1 MATAS
6 EVISLALKEIG
17 TVETPTNM
25 NPYGK
30 ELGQNGVPWCGIFIA
45 CIFTRAGM
53 GKPPFNYASAVS
65 YAYAAQHSG
74 WGTFHSANSG
84 YIPRKGDLFVRG
96 YNGSD
101 YSSNGH
107 VGFVAED
114 SSGNGYIVTIEG
126 NSGANSDCV
135 YQNKNKSIEGLC
147 FVTPPYESEAS
158 SDYGSSWIERELPN
172 LTTSQMAVK
181 TYEAYQMITNKATV
195 NYKLINSSETVTNQ
209 YGFRVYKNKYYMIA
223 LGTYYGMAGTFVKL
237 EFSDGTVIEAI
248 MGDEKSDVHT
258 DSRHMYSIPGGVNFL
273 EFIIDGNDIHSQ
285 QEFIEQCNNT
295 GIPAKLP
302 VVRVWTSDTEPQSN
316 EAGQTEAEETITYNF
331 AGTDTRQPIHPRL
344 FNQSPMECNG
354 DIKMTIGKDEKDVTA
369 YMGELSWSNTID
381 ELATTMNFSIVKTDA
396 RYNKEFVF
404 LPSVGDIVRYG
415 TENEKF
421 RGIILDCDDGDKLT
435 NKYTAVDA
443 GWYLN
448 KTSDTYQFT
457 EQDADECIRYVLEH
471 KFIPI
476 VELPELNTKITQI
489 YIDKSISDIIKDI
502 LEKCGGGFNFDFIPT
517 GIRIYKNGVHEA
529 KPVYSPASNI
539 AAADSIEI
547 RGAEEHKISMEN
559 MITATKVTSDTDVL
573 VAAQNSALIAE
584 YGLIQTVIKKSDEE
598 DALTLGVNTVRNG
611 GVLEEE
617 YSFEIL
623 ERLDGYT
630 RAGDSVII
638 KNIKY
643 VITASDHSIEKG
655 KHRINLTLKKAENI
669 PLYRDR
675 VSAVVLSK

>member
-30 ELGQNGVPWCGIFIA
+30 ELGQNGIPWCGIFVA
-45 CIFTRAGM
+45 CILNRAGM
-53 GKPPFNYASAVS
+53 GKPSFNYASAAA
-65 YAYAAQHSG
+65 YAYAAEHNG
-74 WGTFHSANSG
+74 WGTYHSANSG

-96 YNGSD
+96 YTGSD
-101 YSSNGH
+101 HSSDGH

-114 SSGNGYIVTIEG
+114 SSGNGYFVTVEG

-135 YQNKNKSIEGLC
+135 YQNKGKSVAGLC
-147 FVTPPYESEAS
+147 FVTPPYSAEAS
-158 SDYGSSWIERELPN
+158 SDYGSSWIERDLPN

-195 NYKLINSSETVTNQ
+195 NYKLVNSAETTTNQ

-237 EFSDGTVIEAI
+237 QFSDGTIIEAV
-248 MGDEKSDVHT
+248 MGDEKSDNHT
-258 DSRHMYSIPGGVNFL
+258 DSRHMYSIPGGINFL
-273 EFIIDGNDIHSQ
+273 EIIIDGNDIKSQ
-285 QEFIEQCNNT
+285 QQFIEQCDKT
-295 GIPAKLP
+295 GIPSKLP
-302 VVRVWTSDTEPQSN
+302 VVKICTSDTEPQS
-316 EAGQTEAEETITYNF
+316 EETSHTEEPVTYNF
-331 AGTDTRQPIHPRL
+331 SGTDTRQPIHPRL
-344 FNQSPMECNG
+344 FNQAPMECNG
-354 DIKMTIGKDEKDVTA
+354 SIKMIIGKDENNVTA
-369 YMGELSWSNTID
+369 YMGDLSWSNTIA
-381 ELATTMNFSIVKTDA
+381 ELATTMTFSLSKTDA

-415 TENEKF
+415 IENEKF

-457 EQDADECIRYVLEH
+457 EQDADECIRYILER
-471 KFIPI
+471 KLIP
-476 VELPELNTKITQI
+476 VAELPELNTKITQI

-502 LEKCGGGFNFDFIPT
+502 LEKCGGGFNFDFIPE
-517 GIRIYKNGVHEA
+517 GIRIYKCGAHEA

-539 AAADSIEI
+539 AATDSIEI
-547 RGAEEHKISMEN
+547 RGAEEHKTSMEN

-611 GVLEEE
+611 GVLDEE

-630 RAGDSVII
+630 RAGDSVVIN
-638 KNIKY
+638 NIKY
-643 VITASDHSIEKG
+643 IVNSSDHSISKG
-655 KHRINLTLKKAENI
+655 KHQVRLTLKKAESI
-669 PLYRDR
+669 PLYKEK
-675 VSAVVLSK
+675 VSAVVLSR